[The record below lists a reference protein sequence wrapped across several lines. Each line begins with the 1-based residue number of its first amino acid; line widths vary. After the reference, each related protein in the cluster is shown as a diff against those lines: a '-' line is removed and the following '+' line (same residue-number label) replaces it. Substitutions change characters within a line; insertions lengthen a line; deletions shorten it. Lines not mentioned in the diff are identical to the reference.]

1 MWFKNQGIF
10 YVLRH
15 HLLSPPS
22 WACTVMLFLYFLPG
36 RRSLRYLYIL
46 TFGLFSLG
54 YGYGSQRRS
63 FRFQAVALSFVAL
76 FNFVGWWS
84 FAAWVFL
91 KTSPLAKDL

>member
-1 MWFKNQGIF
+1 MPVVSLWQNLLHAMWFKNQGIF

-15 HLLSPPS
+15 MVRN
-22 WACTVMLFLYFLPG
+22 A
-36 RRSLRYLYIL
+36 
-46 TFGLFSLG
+46 GLFDFKPWL
-54 YGYGSQRRS
+54 YP
-63 FRFQAVALSFVAL
+63 FVAL